1 MSEPRAGSPHDF
13 VDRLVAK
20 AFGTP
25 DAAAPRVP
33 STYEPTPPGRAGV
46 PSPGGA
52 MGEGEDGPGGASR
65 TAMSGAAWLDAMQAA
80 GDAGERGA
88 VDLSGAR
95 GAGAAAASSFL
106 AASEMTS
113 AGATARRGAAT
124 TGGGL
129 TSSGMS
135 TGDRD
140 AASVSSSLLSRSS
153 LSRTLSSPSSVAR
166 GRGVNGE
173 AHAGADGSLVSADLH
188 AGRLGPS
195 DGVGGD
201 AGARESS
208 SAHARVGA
216 DAASNAAAEEG
227 DGGSLG
233 RSPFDTRSG
242 ARAGDGFSRGGGHGR
257 GGGADGSDEARE
269 QDAQR
274 LWARLGET
282 DRRDRESARRD
293 VDLDDARARDGA
305 LLSRDGGLALRL
317 ADGSAARG
325 EDRWSRL
332 RSGEAGAAEH
342 DVTVNV
348 TIGRVEVRAVQAST
362 SPAKQTRA
370 RGPQPLALD
379 DYLRQRGGAR

>member
-46 PSPGGA
+46 PSGGA
-52 MGEGEDGPGGASR
+52 MGAGEDGPGGASR
-65 TAMSGAAWLDAMQAA
+65 TATSGAAWLDAMQAA

-88 VDLSGAR
+88 LDLSGAR
-95 GAGAAAASSFL
+95 GAGSAAASSFL

-129 TSSGMS
+129 TSGGMS
-135 TGDRD
+135 AADRD
-140 AASVSSSLLSRSS
+140 AATASSSSLSRSL
-153 LSRTLSSPSSVAR
+153 LSRTLSSPSSAAR
-166 GRGVNGE
+166 GRGATGD
-173 AHAGADGSLVSADLH
+173 AHAGADGSLVSPDLR
-188 AGRLGPS
+188 AGRLGLS
-195 DGVGGD
+195 DSEGGD

-208 SAHARVGA
+208 SARARAAA
-216 DAASNAAAEEG
+216 DGASNAAAEG
-227 DGGSLG
+227 SDGGTLG

-242 ARAGDGFSRGGGHGR
+242 ARAGDGFSRGGGR
-257 GGGADGSDEARE
+257 GGGADLADEARE

-274 LWARLGET
+274 LWARLGAA
-282 DRRDRESARRD
+282 DRRNRESARRD
-293 VDLDDARARDGA
+293 IDLDDARARDGA

-332 RSGEAGAAEH
+332 RSGEAGGAEA

-348 TIGRVEVRAVQAST
+348 TIGRVEVRAVQASS

-379 DYLRQRGGAR
+379 DYLTQRGGAR